1 MNLSPITQALLSLY
15 NRGGSYTAEQLAA
28 VYSQDIVFT
37 DPAHSIHGLP
47 ALCAYLNHQYSN
59 VTHCHFIATGE
70 WATGEWVSGQT
81 DSEACLFLQ
90 WDMQVRHPKLNG
102 GRMITI
108 NGLSQ
113 LQCRLQTDGS
123 QRIVL
128 HRDYFDLGQ
137 LLYENVPILGALN
150 RRLKQGM
157 SS

>member
-1 MNLSPITQALLSLY
+1 MTLSALTQALLALY
-15 NRGGSYTAEQLAA
+15 NRGGSYTPEQLAA

-59 VTHCHFIATGE
+59 VTNCRFIATGE
-70 WATGEWVSGQT
+70 WATGEVTSSQKSGV
-81 DSEACLFLQ
+81 ACLFLQ

-102 GRMITI
+102 GRMITV

-113 LQCRLQTDGS
+113 LQCRVQPDGN
-123 QRIVL
+123 QRIAM

-137 LLYENVPILGALN
+137 LLYENVPVLGALN
-150 RRLKQGM
+150 RRLKKGM